1 MLSTL
6 SLRRRWGGRMQKIRE
21 FLNTFRG
28 LNLLEENKGRI
39 AAFLQLVIITV
50 FLYHRLRKEIMK

>member
-1 MLSTL
+1 
-6 SLRRRWGGRMQKIRE
+6 MQKIQE